1 MSDDTCPVGH
11 NRTMADTPHGSPVHD
26 ALVERLGAAIVH
38 GELPAG
44 SRLLTTEL
52 AESSGASRSAAR
64 EAVRVL
70 ESLGL
75 VQVRRKAGI
84 EVLPVEQ
91 WNVYAPEIIAW
102 RLDGPGRARQLH
114 ELSELRGAVE
124 PLAARLA
131 AAHATD
137 AQRQELVAA
146 ALRMARH
153 DQHASEAEYL
163 DADVR
168 FHRTLLGAS
177 GNPMLGVLGG
187 VVQAVLEGR
196 TRHALM
202 PHEAN
207 PDAVRWHRDVA
218 FAVASGEADA
228 AFEAMS
234 RIVSESDAAM
244 DEAAGEDLAEVPEE
258 RERSGPRRR
267 AQSLR

>member
-1 MSDDTCPVGH
+1 
-11 NRTMADTPHGSPVHD
+11 MAETPHRSPVHD
-26 ALVERLGAAIVH
+26 SLVERLGAAIVH
-38 GELPAG
+38 GAYPAG
-44 SRLLTTEL
+44 SRLLTADL
-52 AESSGASRSAAR
+52 AEASGASRSAAR

-84 EVLPVEQ
+84 EVLPVGQ

-102 RLDGPGRARQLH
+102 RLDGPGRARQLQ
-114 ELSELRGAVE
+114 ELNELRGAVE

-131 AAHATD
+131 AVHATD

-146 ALRMARH
+146 ALSMAGHHR
-153 DQHASEAEYL
+153 QAAEAEYL

-218 FAVASGEADA
+218 FAVAGGEADA
-228 AFEAMS
+228 AFQAMS
-234 RIVSESDAAM
+234 RIVGESEAAM
-244 DEAAGEDLAEVPEE
+244 GEAVDGELAEIPGD
-258 RERSGPRRR
+258 R
-267 AQSLR
+267 